1 MEPSRE
7 VTGINSGAITTPRD
21 SRVGAQLGASECEP
35 ISGRDFP
42 CSCGALGAPSTVDA
56 DDGVTPLVSAALW
69 NRVQRSV
76 GALRGAGAMTP
87 LPNARANSSRSA
99 APPTRGSA
107 HTSIRGGVRAE
118 L

>member
-1 MEPSRE
+1 
-7 VTGINSGAITTPRD
+7 
-21 SRVGAQLGASECEP
+21 
-35 ISGRDFP
+35 
-42 CSCGALGAPSTVDA
+42 
-56 DDGVTPLVSAALW
+56 
-69 NRVQRSV
+69 
-76 GALRGAGAMTP
+76 MTP